1 MEDRYPKARVP
12 VRTALLGPF
21 QSLLVNATDVYVNVE
36 PFLKELPRLEV
47 PSLWYAC
54 TLQAGIER
62 LDIATL
68 NLPEKVTPPK
78 LSKFIKRNVLPPA
91 FSKRLIHV
99 DTPEL
104 ASIFYRVQFCLQNY
118 FELQSETLWK
128 KSSVLSLQAF
138 LVELLLSAQRK
149 QNLVYFSRLPEI
161 SSLESILPVD
171 LFLPFKNLLQAL
183 EQSVTTLPTVR
194 GTLSVQDIKLFEEI
208 IVGNAF
214 RRYEQRHT
222 ILDESTTSLERALR

>member
-1 MEDRYPKARVP
+1 MEDRYPKPRIP

-21 QSLLVNATDVYVNVE
+21 QSLLVNATNIYVNVE

-54 TLQAGIER
+54 ALQAGIER

-68 NLPEKVTPPK
+68 HLPEKVTPPK
-78 LSKFIKRNVLPPA
+78 LSKFIKRNDILPQT

-118 FELQSETLWK
+118 FGLQPETLWN

-138 LVELLLSAQRK
+138 LVELLLSAHVSK
-149 QNLVYFSRLPEI
+149 
-161 SSLESILPVD
+161 
-171 LFLPFKNLLQAL
+171 
-183 EQSVTTLPTVR
+183 T
-194 GTLSVQDIKLFEEI
+194 
-208 IVGNAF
+208 
-214 RRYEQRHT
+214 
-222 ILDESTTSLERALR
+222 